1 MGTGSDDNKNGGILK
16 LAEHVLKKPF
26 TTALWVFATDNTLD
40 VKRVK
45 NNENQRLYSNHM
57 VKNLFYKW
65 VLHKDRF
72 PARKNHFIFIALQ
85 CSGED

>member
-1 MGTGSDDNKNGGILK
+1 MGTGSDDNKNGDILK
-16 LAEHVLKKPF
+16 LAEHVLKKLF

-57 VKNLFYKW
+57 VKNLFYK
-65 VLHKDRF
+65 
-72 PARKNHFIFIALQ
+72 
-85 CSGED
+85 

>member
-1 MGTGSDDNKNGGILK
+1 MGTGSDDNKNEGILK
-16 LAEHVLKKPF
+16 LAERVLKKPF

-57 VKNLFYKW
+57 VKNLFYK
-65 VLHKDRF
+65 
-72 PARKNHFIFIALQ
+72 
-85 CSGED
+85 

>member
-16 LAEHVLKKPF
+16 LAEHVFKKPF

-57 VKNLFYKW
+57 VKNLFDK
-65 VLHKDRF
+65 
-72 PARKNHFIFIALQ
+72 
-85 CSGED
+85 

>member
-16 LAEHVLKKPF
+16 LAQHVLKKPF

-45 NNENQRLYSNHM
+45 NKLESKAILKSHGQKF
-57 VKNLFYKW
+57 V
-65 VLHKDRF
+65 
-72 PARKNHFIFIALQ
+72 
-85 CSGED
+85 